1 MRREQG
7 RFSGKTRDGNRWLR
21 RTLYQGAWAVTRV
34 KDCDLAAWFRPMSAH
49 RGMKRTVMAVAHS
62 MFIIAYTML
71 KTGHNYQELGG
82 SYLDQIN
89 GDQLQQ
95 YFTKTIRRLGFTV
108 NLAPVA

>member
-7 RFSGKTRDGNRWLR
+7 RFFRQNPRRQPLVATNVVPRSLGCDTREGLR
-21 RTLYQGAWAVTRV
+21 PGGRV
-34 KDCDLAAWFRPMSAH
+34 SAC
-49 RGMKRTVMAVAHS
+49 GSAPKRAVMAVAHS

-71 KTGHNYQELGG
+71 KTGHNYQEVGG

-89 GDQLQQ
+89 RDQLQQ
-95 YFTKTIRRLGFTV
+95 YSQKRLERIGFTV